1 MRIEL
6 GSFLRE
12 KLGNNLITVSS
23 EMKMVE
29 DDKKKLYTNRDK
41 LDFLMTKNPIL
52 KEMKDRLGLD
62 TDF

>member
-23 EMKMVE
+23 EMKVVE

-41 LDFLMTKNPIL
+41 LDFLMDKNPLL